1 MQFESRRVEAGR
13 CRRPGSVLAEGCLSP
28 IYLCAAVRF
37 AMVRS
42 RRVGRLLG
50 RVEAAMAEAEGQ

>member
-1 MQFESRRVEAGR
+1 MQFESRRVGAGWCR
-13 CRRPGSVLAEGCLSP
+13 CPGSVLAGRCLP
-28 IYLCAAVRF
+28 PVYLCAAVRF

-42 RRVGRLLG
+42 RGVGKLLG